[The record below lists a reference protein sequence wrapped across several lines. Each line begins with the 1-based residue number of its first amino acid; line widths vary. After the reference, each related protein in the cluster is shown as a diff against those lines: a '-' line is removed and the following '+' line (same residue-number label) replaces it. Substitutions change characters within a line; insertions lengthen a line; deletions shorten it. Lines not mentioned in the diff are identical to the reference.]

1 MTRIAVLGARSAPRD
16 TGMQRLGSTV
26 ISTGGAALL
35 LEIAVETIDLSL
47 NDAQAP

>member
-1 MTRIAVLGARSAPRD
+1 
-16 TGMQRLGSTV
+16 MQRLGSTV